1 MAYQL
6 MAVGAG
12 TVRSVAEPEPERERE
27 LRDVEIMR
35 FTLSSGRKMLQAVA
49 AGGYGNYAMS
59 VAWCPI
65 R

>member
-27 LRDVEIMR
+27 LRDVESLR
-35 FTLSSGRKMLQAVA
+35 RTAVR
-49 AGGYGNYAMS
+49 S
-59 VAWCPI
+59 VC
-65 R
+65 